1 MNENDHEI
9 NEEPLAYQV
18 LSLKDLI
25 QEIVRCCE
33 DRKLYESQKFGLP
46 YAELNLLM
54 QFNGERYLT
63 VKGISQKLE
72 VAKSRVTKIVNGLIE
87 KGMVEQINDPK
98 DARVK
103 LISLTASGK
112 KKAGEI
118 DVFLRELHRQILL
131 QLTPEERKNVI
142 SYLQVLRSA
151 METVKAQRTTGLNS
165 CEPPVWAPKRGKNHY
180 SKLITLTIIRL
191 LGGIMTDSIAKKED
205 IEQQVAELKTKI
217 ESLAKESPENKLSMI
232 VFSGDLDKILA
243 SFIIGTGAV
252 AMGMDVVMFFT
263 FWGTP
268 VLRDKGKKVYG
279 KDIMG
284 KMFGTMLPKGPDG
297 LKLSKMNMGGMGT
310 AMMKSLMKKKNVASL
325 DQMLELAAELGV
337 RIFVCEMSMDLMGF
351 KREEMIDYPNL
362 TYCGVAKFLEEAQNS
377 KIQLFM

>member
-1 MNENDHEI
+1 
-9 NEEPLAYQV
+9 
-18 LSLKDLI
+18 
-25 QEIVRCCE
+25 
-33 DRKLYESQKFGLP
+33 
-46 YAELNLLM
+46 
-54 QFNGERYLT
+54 
-63 VKGISQKLE
+63 
-72 VAKSRVTKIVNGLIE
+72 
-87 KGMVEQINDPK
+87 
-98 DARVK
+98 
-103 LISLTASGK
+103 
-112 KKAGEI
+112 
-118 DVFLRELHRQILL
+118 
-131 QLTPEERKNVI
+131 
-142 SYLQVLRSA
+142 
-151 METVKAQRTTGLNS
+151 
-165 CEPPVWAPKRGKNHY
+165 
-180 SKLITLTIIRL
+180 
-191 LGGIMTDSIAKKED
+191 MTDSIAKKED